1 MLLPQGR
8 RNLREVTIKRKVFM
22 KTLSSN
28 GTPVRIQQ
36 ATGEQTEKQ
45 KSFFEV
51 GGRPALD
58 TVMAKNLQN

>member
-1 MLLPQGR
+1 
-8 RNLREVTIKRKVFM
+8 M

-28 GTPVRIQQ
+28 GTPVRIHQ

-51 GGRPALD
+51 GSRPASD
-58 TVMAKNLQN
+58 TVVAKNLQN